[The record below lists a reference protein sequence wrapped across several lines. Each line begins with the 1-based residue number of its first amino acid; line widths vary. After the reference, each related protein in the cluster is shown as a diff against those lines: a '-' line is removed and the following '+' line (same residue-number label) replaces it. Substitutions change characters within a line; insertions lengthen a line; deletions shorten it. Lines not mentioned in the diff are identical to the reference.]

1 MTWLD
6 RQSFLG
12 SDSDQVLQDLTVGL
26 VGLGGGNS
34 HVVQQLAH
42 LGIGGFVLVDDDVIS
57 ESNLNRL
64 VGGTWDD
71 VQEAR
76 PKTEI
81 AKRVVLSVNPRARV
95 GCHQAKWQEVA
106 EHLRACDIIIGGVDR
121 IIAKSELEAFCR
133 RFLIPYID
141 MGMDVHRISDA
152 GEFLVAG
159 QVVLSY
165 PGTPCLRCLG
175 VVTESSLT
183 QEAGQYGDAGGK
195 PQVVWPNGILA
206 STAVALLVQLFTPW
220 HGKPVRSAY
229 FAYDA
234 NEGTTIVPDRFR
246 RRIGKI
252 CGHYPTEVVG
262 DPRFD
267 IRAVMS
273 QFDSSTQPCEE
284 ILITPLPSE
293 KWFNRILARAG
304 RWLSRATKRFF
315 RSRDF

>member
-12 SDSDQVLQDLTVGL
+12 KDSSHILHDLTVGL

-42 LGIGGFVLVDDDVIS
+42 LGVGGFVLVDDDVIS
-57 ESNLNRL
+57 DSNLNRL

-71 VQEAR
+71 VKEGR
-76 PKTEI
+76 SKTEI
-81 AKRVVLSVNPRARV
+81 AKRIVLSVNPKARV
-95 GCHQAKWQEVA
+95 TCHLAKWQDVA
-106 EHLRACDIIIGGVDR
+106 EHLRPCDIVIGGVDR

-141 MGMDVHRISDA
+141 MGMDVHRLGEND
-152 GEFLVAG
+152 EFLVAG
-159 QVVLSY
+159 QVVLSS

-175 VVTESSLT
+175 VVTDSALVD
-183 QEAGQYGDAGGK
+183 EAGRYGDAGGK
-195 PQVVWPNGILA
+195 PQVVWPNGVLA
-206 STAVALLVQLFTPW
+206 SSAVGLLVQLFTPW

-234 NEGTTIVPDRFR
+234 NEGTMVVSERLCR
-246 RRIGKI
+246 RATKG
-252 CGHYPTEVVG
+252 CHHFPADAVG

-267 IRAVMS
+267 IRQLS
-273 QFDSSTQPCEE
+273 LQSRPQGEHNQSSSVTVA
-284 ILITPLPSE
+284 PSE
-293 KWFNRILARAG
+293 NWITRLIFSIR
-304 RWLSRATKRFF
+304 RWLPI
-315 RSRDF
+315 